1 VLNNLEALHEA
12 LVDLKHENEA
22 LGTEVKHA
30 NLLLGGLGSLLLI
43 DTKEDPFRHVFQSL
57 RAVFEFERAA
67 AFVEDEPDCLCCVA
81 ATEDLLIGMQWRAAA
96 FLRRI
101 LAGRVSATFNSTDI
115 EEHKTAP
122 WQLLPAE
129 GPCLFMP
136 LRIASRRGLLVL
148 VKNSDAVGFDR
159 KNVELAK
166 KFCLLASHAM
176 AARDARKMIEDNEV
190 RAAAAED
197 ANRAKSQ
204 FIANMSH
211 ELRTPLNAIIG
222 FSEFMS
228 SEMLGPIGVP
238 KYAEYARDI
247 LTSGNH
253 LLTVVNNILLFSKM
267 EAGQHKA
274 ETVVFP
280 LAEEVDYARRMLDV
294 VAGPRNI
301 SIQVDSLCE
310 THFVRADRQSLRQIL
325 LNLLGNAVKFSYDG
339 RVVTVSGSVNDD
351 FFRLKIID
359 RGCGISPNVM
369 QRLGTPFLQT
379 EDVMSRQ
386 HQGTGL
392 GLAICF
398 GLARSM
404 GACLTLE
411 STEQFGTTVNLDL
424 PLATTAR
431 NTSAA

>member
-1 VLNNLEALHEA
+1 MLNNIEALHEA
-12 LVDLKHENEA
+12 LLDLKRENEA

-30 NLLLGGLGSLLLI
+30 KLLLAGLGSLLLI
-43 DTKEDPFRHVFQSL
+43 DTKEDPFRHVFHSL

-67 AFVEDEPDCLCCVA
+67 AFVEDEQDCLCCVA

-96 FLRRI
+96 FLRRV
-101 LAGRVSATFNSTDI
+101 LAGRVTTTFQSADI

-122 WQLLPAE
+122 RQIMPAN

-136 LRIASRRGLLVL
+136 LRIASRRGLLL
-148 VKNSDAVGFDR
+148 LAKNCDAPGFDR
-159 KNVELAK
+159 KNIELAT

-176 AARDARKMIEDNEV
+176 AARDARKTIEDNEI

-197 ANRAKSQ
+197 ASRAKSQ

-228 SEMLGPIGVP
+228 SEMLGPIGIP

-267 EAGQHKA
+267 EAGQHKVEA
-274 ETVVFP
+274 VVFP
-280 LAEEVDYARRMLDV
+280 LAEEVDYARRMLGV

-301 SIQVDSLCE
+301 AIHVEPLSE

-325 LNLLGNAVKFSYDG
+325 LNLLGNAVKFSYDA
-339 RVVTVSGSVNDD
+339 RVVTVSGAENDG
-351 FFRLKIID
+351 FYRLKIVD
-359 RGCGISPNVM
+359 RGCGISPSIM

-404 GACLTLE
+404 GACLTIE
-411 STEQFGTTVNLDL
+411 STEHLGTTVNLDL
-424 PLATTAR
+424 PIATAAR

>member
-1 VLNNLEALHEA
+1 MLNNIEALHEA
-12 LVDLKHENEA
+12 LVDLKRENETLA
-22 LGTEVKHA
+22 TEVRHA

-43 DTKEDPFRHVFQSL
+43 DTKEDPFRHVFHSL
-57 RAVFEFERAA
+57 HAVFEFERAA
-67 AFVEDEPDCLCCVA
+67 AFIEDEPDCLCCVA
-81 ATEDLLIGMQWRAAA
+81 ATEDPLVGLQWRAAA
-96 FLRRI
+96 FLQRI
-101 LAGRVSATFNSTDI
+101 LAGRVSAVFNSIDI

-122 WQLLPAE
+122 GELLPSQRA
-129 GPCLFMP
+129 CLFMP

-148 VKNSDAVGFDR
+148 IQKSDAAGFDR

-166 KFCLLASHAM
+166 KFGLLASHAM
-176 AARDARKMIEDNEV
+176 AARDARKTIEDNEI

-204 FIANMSH
+204 FIANMSY

-222 FSEFMS
+222 FSEFIS
-228 SEMLGPIGVP
+228 SEMLGPIGTP

-267 EAGQHKA
+267 EAGQHRA

-301 SIQVDSLCE
+301 AIQVESLCE

-339 RVVTVSGSVNDD
+339 RVVTVSGTVNDD
-351 FFRLKIID
+351 FYRLRITD

-398 GLARSM
+398 GLASSM
-404 GACLTLE
+404 GACLSVE
-411 STEQFGTTVNLDL
+411 STEHLGTTVNLDL
-424 PLATTAR
+424 PLATAAR
-431 NTSAA
+431 NSSAA